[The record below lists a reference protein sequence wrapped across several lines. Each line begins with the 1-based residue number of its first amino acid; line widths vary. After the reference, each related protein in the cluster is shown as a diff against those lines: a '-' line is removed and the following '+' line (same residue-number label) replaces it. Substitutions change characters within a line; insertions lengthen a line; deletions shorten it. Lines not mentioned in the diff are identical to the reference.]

1 MFAAA
6 ADDHHPNGCGGCEDD
21 GCDYGD
27 NDDDDGHGDDDDEE
41 DDDGDHDA
49 DDGGAF
55 FAVPATAMPGSYRA
69 HSPVYSQQL
78 ET

>member
-1 MFAAA
+1 MAMAM
-6 ADDHHPNGCGGCEDD
+6 
-21 GCDYGD
+21 
-27 NDDDDGHGDDDDEE
+27 DDDEE
-41 DDDGDHDA
+41 DDDGDDDA
-49 DDGGAF
+49 DDGGTF